1 VPDRSHEGRRR
12 VQLTPLIIAW
22 RTGHAVIAMGFL
34 ASIGYVWW
42 CALAGR
48 RGRMLRLAAGSLI
61 AEGAVV
67 AANHGDCPLGGLG
80 ERIGDPVPL
89 FELVVPPQVAK
100 RAVPL
105 LGGIAGA
112 GLLIV
117 TIRGRRG
124 DAIESG

>member
-1 VPDRSHEGRRR
+1 
-12 VQLTPLIIAW
+12 
-22 RTGHAVIAMGFL
+22 MGFL
-34 ASIGYVWW
+34 ASIAYVWW